1 MDRWAAVDNI
11 SAEKIIL
18 CALLNK
24 IISWMDSGS
33 LALSLVV
40 YVCVLTF
47 TIVLKRTF
55 DEQFLRCQRKVSDA
69 FSMISKKQSCQ
80 TQIEFIILRFRIFM
94 RWCQIDFEQARFSW
108 PLCNHRTELFW
119 IVRNEFRCKI
129 FEIDLSTRRT
139 FNVTFLQILTQ
150 MLFYRSKRT
159 NCVLI
164 SLS

>member
-1 MDRWAAVDNI
+1 MDRWAVDNI

-80 TQIEFIILRFRIFM
+80 TQIEFIILRFKGFNFNSFTNFHAMMSNRFWASAIFM
-94 RWCQIDFEQARFSW
+94 AAMQSQNRTILDCAKRISMQNIWNRFEYTSY
-108 PLCNHRTELFW
+108 
-119 IVRNEFRCKI
+119 V
-129 FEIDLSTRRT
+129 
-139 FNVTFLQILTQ
+139 
-150 MLFYRSKRT
+150 
-159 NCVLI
+159 
-164 SLS
+164 